1 MSSVDA
7 HDAGAP
13 AGPDVEQVMWQLA
26 VDAAGIGTFDWDLRT
41 GELRWDDRLLTV
53 FGMTREQFGGT
64 IEAFNATLHPD
75 DLARVSAALE
85 QAIATC
91 GEYVAEYRIVPPG
104 GEQRWVAARGRAIAG
119 EDGRAGR
126 LIGAA
131 YDTTATV
138 EAEAVV
144 ARTLES
150 MPTAFFHLGRDWR
163 FTMANSEAL
172 RLLQTPRH
180 ELLGAVVWEAF
191 PSAVDSDFERHY
203 RKAMESGEP
212 VGFDAYYPE
221 PLDAWYEV
229 RAWPSPDGLGVYFND
244 VTARHRAQQQMRVIA
259 ERDELLARVTTE
271 LTGTL
276 DPSEAL
282 HRLARLL
289 VPRLGSAAAAALV
302 DTAAL
307 DGRFAV
313 LRQVGGWH
321 VQDETDVRG
330 RSGAGSVQ
338 FLPRELMASLD
349 RDRVVTDVTDPTL
362 RAALVADALPDVTGP
377 VVALPLRGRERLVG
391 VVVVAAR
398 PDTEFSEE
406 ELDTLTAIAS
416 RAGLAIDNARLF
428 AEQRDLAEGLQ
439 RSLLSRAPHP
449 EGLEVA
455 VCYEAAAHTA
465 QVGGDWYDAFVLESG
480 DTVVVVGDV
489 VGHDTESAAAMGQM
503 RSLLRGIAVHSEE
516 GPADLLRGVDKVLHR
531 LGSQTT
537 ATALVARISAE
548 DDETGARTVRW
559 SSAGHPPPAVRGAD
573 GDCRLLESGA
583 DDLLLGLDPTAER
596 TESTAVLAHGA
607 LLVLYTDGLVERRG
621 EDLDVGLERLCAT
634 AGSLA
639 LDERVPLSTWS
650 DGLVAAMVPAD
661 KRDDDVALVA
671 VRVGEELPPAEVEPD
686 RAPAH
691 EHATA
696 VMLPADP
703 TSVGRARRVVR
714 EAIAEQGTVVVDRSG
729 EVQPVDDEAM
739 LATSELVTNAL
750 VHAGTSVLLRVTAGP
765 RGVRVEVQD
774 GSAHSPV
781 PRAHSVT
788 SATGRGLRLVDS
800 VVDRWDVSRHP
811 DGKTVWFQI
820 GVPPGLEVAPDEP
833 ATGPVPG
840 RCVVLQRV
848 PLLMHWAWQE
858 HAAALLR
865 EYLLMVLAEDPAAL
879 ETHAAA
885 SDALDL
891 LREGVPAPPSA
902 EGGPDAVLSIA
913 EDGPEAAAEVV
924 LEVPERSVASFAALD
939 RTLAAAV
946 AAARDGRLLGPPT
959 QPEIEQLR
967 EWLCGEV
974 ARQAVDG
981 AEPQAWPGTVAPSGV
996 RRVVEE
1002 TVGAHLLEGAGAALL
1017 SDEES
1022 VLVGVTPQ
1030 ALALLGYADE
1040 RELLGRPVLTVVPP
1054 RFHQAHVAGTTLHA
1068 TNGRDVLMDVPLQ
1081 VPVVHADGEER
1092 VLGLRVT
1099 AHRTGSQAYFL
1110 ARLSPAVAPP
1120 G

>member
-1 MSSVDA
+1 
-7 HDAGAP
+7 
-13 AGPDVEQVMWQLA
+13 MWQLA
-26 VDAAGIGTFDWDLRT
+26 VDAAGIGAFDWDLRT
-41 GELRWDDRLLTV
+41 GALRWDDRLLTV
-53 FGMTREQFGGT
+53 FGLTREQFGGT
-64 IEAFNATLHPD
+64 IEAFNDALHPD
-75 DLARVSAALE
+75 DVPRVSAALE
-85 QAIATC
+85 RAVATC

-104 GEQRWVAARGRAIAG
+104 GEQRWVAARGRAIPG
-119 EDGRAGR
+119 EDGTAVR

-138 EAEAVV
+138 DAEARI
-144 ARTLES
+144 ARVLES
-150 MPTAFFHLGRDWR
+150 MPTAFFHLDREWR

-172 RLLQTPRH
+172 RLLQRPRH
-180 ELLGAVVWEAF
+180 ELVGEIVWEAF
-191 PSAVDSDFERHY
+191 PAAVDSDFERHY
-203 RKAMESGEP
+203 RKAMETGEP

-221 PLDAWYEV
+221 PLEAWYEV
-229 RAWPSPDGLGVYFND
+229 RAWPNPDGLGVYFND
-244 VTARHRAQQQMRVIA
+244 VSERHRAQQQMQLIA

-338 FLPRELMASLD
+338 FLPRELMAALD
-349 RDRVVTDVTDPTL
+349 RDRVVTDVSDPTL

-391 VVVVAAR
+391 VVVVAA
-398 PDTEFSEE
+398 PVDADFSEE

-489 VGHDTESAAAMGQM
+489 VGHDTEAAAAMGQM
-503 RSLLRGIAVHSEE
+503 RSLLRGIAVHAEE
-516 GPADLLRGVDKVLHR
+516 GPADLLRGVDRVLHR

-537 ATALVARISAE
+537 ATALVARISA
-548 DDETGARTVRW
+548 DTDVQGRRRVRW
-559 SSAGHPPPAVRGAD
+559 SSAGHPPPAVRGPD
-573 GDCRLLESGA
+573 GGCRLLESGA
-583 DDLLLGLDPTAER
+583 DDLLLGLDPSAER
-596 TESTAVLAHGA
+596 TESTAVLEHGGM
-607 LLVLYTDGLVERRG
+607 LVLYTDGLVERRG
-621 EDLDVGLERLCAT
+621 EDLDVGLDRLCDT
-634 AGSLA
+634 AGHLA
-639 LDERVPLSTWS
+639 LDQQESLATWC
-650 DGLVAAMVPAD
+650 DGLVARMVPAD

-671 VRVGEELPPAEVEPD
+671 VRVGEEGGVPGAEPG
-686 RAPAH
+686 RAPVR
-691 EHATA
+691 EHVT
-696 VMLPADP
+696 VMMLPAEP
-703 TSVGRARRVVR
+703 TSVGRARQVVR
-714 EAIAEQGTVVVDRSG
+714 EALREQGTVVVDRNG
-729 EVQPVDDEAM
+729 EVQPVEDETM

-788 SATGRGLRLVDS
+788 SATGRGLRMVDS
-800 VVDRWDVSRHP
+800 VVDRWDVWRQP

-820 GVPPGLEVAPDEP
+820 GVPPGLDVAPDQP
-833 ATGPVPG
+833 STAPVPT
-840 RCVVLQRV
+840 RRVVLCEV

-891 LREGVPAPPSA
+891 LREGVPAPPSI

-913 EDGPEAAAEVV
+913 EEGPEVAAEVV

-939 RTLAAAV
+939 RSLAAAT
-946 AAARDGRLLGPPT
+946 AAARAGRLLGPPT

-967 EWLCGEV
+967 SWLCGEV

-981 AEPQAWPGTVAPSGV
+981 DGPRPWPGTVAPSGV
-996 RRVVEE
+996 RRVVDE
-1002 TVGAHLLEGAGAALL
+1002 VVCAGLLEGAGAALL
-1017 SDEES
+1017 ADEES
-1022 VLVGVTPQ
+1022 VLVGVTPE
-1030 ALALLGYADE
+1030 AVALLGYEDVSD
-1040 RELLGRPVLTVVPP
+1040 LLGRPVLAVVPP

-1068 TNGRDVLMDVPLQ
+1068 TNGRDVLLDVPLQ

-1092 VLGLRVT
+1092 VLGIRVT
-1099 AHRTGSQAYFL
+1099 AHRRDSEAFFL
-1110 ARLSPAVAPP
+1110 ARLTPAGAPP